1 MAPVRTPW
9 HGAHDLPSPLATL
22 EWARVTSLVQAV
34 DSAFSDGG
42 VLTRTLDGFRLRPG
56 QQAMAHAVAKV
67 MQDGG
72 VLAVEAGTGV
82 GKTLAY
88 LVPALLSGEKI
99 IISTATKT
107 LQDQLFLRDL
117 PKVVRALGFSVRMA
131 LLKGRSSYLCA
142 QRLSTAHLAA
152 YDFSAQDLQ
161 LLASARTWAQ
171 STVEGDITEL
181 GALQDHS
188 TLAGLVT
195 STRENCLGASCPHIG
210 NCHTLQARQRA
221 MQAEL
226 VVVNHHLFFAD
237 AGVRASGV
245 AELLPSVR
253 TVILDE
259 AHQLSDIGVQFLG
272 RRWSTAQ
279 ARALAQRVAAQNSGP
294 ARGMADW
301 PGLAAN
307 LARASNALQ
316 GLLATVGQEQRRS
329 WMDAS
334 PEMLAPAD
342 WDAAINHILESLD
355 KALQTSSSMGP
366 AWPEVATLAQR
377 CQDMHD
383 SLSLFAQTRPAD
395 QLRWLE
401 CGAELSLHQAP
412 LTIAAHM
419 RALLLSADT
428 QSMERA
434 TSWIF
439 TSATLGTD
447 AQLTWFV
454 NSCGLEGHTVL
465 QVPSPFNYA
474 EQAALYVPVGTRLGA
489 DQDHNAG
496 VAALVARGAKIL
508 GGHTMVLTT
517 TLRAMRTIA
526 QSLVTQLAGT
536 GMEVLVQGQYAKRLL
551 VEHFLRSHAAR
562 SEGTGQVEGPGCI
575 LVATASFWEGV
586 DIAGH
591 ALQMVVIDKLPF
603 APPDA
608 PLVQARALAIAQAGG
623 VPFKALH
630 LPQAA
635 LALKQGAG
643 RLIRSESDRGVLVVC
658 DPRLVQK
665 GYGKTLMAGLPP
677 MRRLLDEQQWL
688 ETLEGLRKER
698 HADGGAGPMAPPSP
712 TSWT

>member
-1 MAPVRTPW
+1 M
-9 HGAHDLPSPLATL
+9 
-22 EWARVTSLVQAV
+22 TSLVQTV
-34 DSAFSDGG
+34 DSAFSAHG
-42 VLTRTLDGFRLRPG
+42 VLARKLDGFRLRPG

-67 MQDGG
+67 MQEGG

-117 PKVVRALGFSVRMA
+117 PKVVQALGFSVRMA

-161 LLASARTWAQ
+161 LLESARTWAQ
-171 STVEGDITEL
+171 STVDGDMTEL

-188 TLAGLVT
+188 VLAGLVT

-279 ARALAQRVAAQNSGP
+279 ARSLAQRLAAQNSGP

-301 PGLAAN
+301 TGLAAD
-307 LARASNALQ
+307 LAQASNALQ
-316 GLLATVGQEQRRS
+316 GLTETVSQAPRRS
-329 WMDAS
+329 WADAS
-334 PEMLAPAD
+334 PEMLPPAD
-342 WDAAINHILESLD
+342 WDAAINHVLQSLG
-355 KALQTSSSMGP
+355 KALQTSISLGP

-377 CQDMHD
+377 CHDMHD
-383 SLSLFAQTRPAD
+383 CLSLFAQTRPAD

-412 LTIAAHM
+412 LTITAYM
-419 RALLLSADT
+419 RALLPSADT
-428 QSMERA
+428 QSMA
-434 TSWIF
+434 SGTSWIF

-447 AQLTWFV
+447 DQLSWFV

-474 EQAALYVPVGTRLGA
+474 EQAALYVPVGTLLDTA
-489 DQDHNAG
+489 QDHNAG
-496 VAALVARGAKIL
+496 VAALVARGVKIL
-508 GGHTMVLTT
+508 GGRTMVLTT

-526 QSLVTQLAGT
+526 QMLVTQLAGT
-536 GMEVLVQGQYAKRLL
+536 GIEVLVQGQFAKRLL
-551 VEHFLRSHAAR
+551 IESFLQSHAAR
-562 SEGTGQVEGPGCI
+562 SDGAAQVEGTGGV

-586 DIAGH
+586 DIAGD

-608 PLVQARALAIAQAGG
+608 PLVQARALAIEQAGG
-623 VPFKALH
+623 SPFKALH

-665 GYGKTLMAGLPP
+665 GYGKTLMTGLPP
-677 MRRLLDEQQWL
+677 MRRLADEQQWL

-698 HADGGAGPMAPPSP
+698 HADGGAGPAAPPSP

>member
-1 MAPVRTPW
+1 M
-9 HGAHDLPSPLATL
+9 
-22 EWARVTSLVQAV
+22 TSLVHAV
-34 DSAFSDGG
+34 ESAFAEGG
-42 VLTRTLDGFRLRPG
+42 VLARKLDGFLLRPG

-67 MQDGG
+67 IQEGG

-107 LQDQLFLRDL
+107 LQEQLFLRDL
-117 PKVVRALGFSVRMA
+117 PRVVRALGFPVRMA

-142 QRLSTAHLAA
+142 QRLSTAHQAA
-152 YDFSAQDLQ
+152 YDFSVQDLE
-161 LLASARTWAQ
+161 LLETARQWAQ
-171 STVEGDITEL
+171 STVEGDVAEL
-181 GALQDHS
+181 GALQDHKV
-188 TLAGLVT
+188 LAGLVT
-195 STRENCLGASCPHIG
+195 STRENCLGASCPQIG

-272 RRWSTAQ
+272 QRWSTAQ
-279 ARALAQRVAAQNSGP
+279 ARSLAQLLAAQNSGP

-301 PGLAAN
+301 LGLAAD
-307 LARASNALQ
+307 LAQATKTLQ
-316 GLLATVGQEQRRS
+316 ALATGVGHQARHS

-334 PEMLAPAD
+334 PDMLPTAA
-342 WDAAINHILESLD
+342 WDAAMSDLMRTVDRGLQASHSLD
-355 KALQTSSSMGP
+355 Q
-366 AWPEVATLAQR
+366 AWPELAALAQR

-383 SLSLFAQTRPAD
+383 SLSLFTQTRQGD

-401 CGAELSLHQAP
+401 CGAELNLHQAP
-412 LTIAAHM
+412 LTIAGHM
-419 RALLLSADT
+419 RALLPNADAQDT
-428 QSMERA
+428 QRG

-447 AQLTWFV
+447 AQLSWFV
-454 NSCGLEGHTVL
+454 NSCGLEEHTVL
-465 QVPSPFNYA
+465 QVPSPFDYA
-474 EQAALYVPVGTRLGA
+474 RQAALYVPSEGQAAAAL
-489 DQDHNAG
+489 DHSAG
-496 VAALVARGAKIL
+496 VAALVAKGARIL
-508 GGHTMVLTT
+508 GGRTMVLTT
-517 TLRAMRTIA
+517 TLRAMRAIA
-526 QSLVTQLAGT
+526 QALTADLAGT
-536 GMEVLVQGQYAKRLL
+536 DIEVLVQGQYAKRLL
-551 VEHFLRSHAAR
+551 IENFLRSH
-562 SEGTGQVEGPGCI
+562 GTSADGGNQAEAGSV

-586 DIAGH
+586 DIAGD
-591 ALQMVVIDKLPF
+591 ALQMLVIDKLPF
-603 APPDA
+603 APPDD
-608 PLVQARALAIAQAGG
+608 PLVQARALAIEQAGG
-623 VPFKALH
+623 TPFKELH

-665 GYGKTLMAGLPP
+665 GYGKKLLAGLPP
-677 MRRLLDEQQWL
+677 MRRLADQAQWL
-688 ETLEGLRKER
+688 QALEALRQER
-698 HADGGAGPMAPPSP
+698 
-712 TSWT
+712 

>member
-1 MAPVRTPW
+1 M
-9 HGAHDLPSPLATL
+9 
-22 EWARVTSLVQAV
+22 TSLVHAV
-34 DSAFSDGG
+34 ESAFSEDG
-42 VLTRTLDGFRLRPG
+42 VLARKLDGFRLRPG

-107 LQDQLFLRDL
+107 LQDQLYLRDL
-117 PKVVRALGFSVRMA
+117 PRVVQALGFPVRMA

-152 YDFSAQDLQ
+152 HDFSPQELH
-161 LLASARTWAQ
+161 LLESVRSWAQ
-171 STVEGDITEL
+171 STVEGDISDL
-181 GALQDHS
+181 DALQDHS
-188 TLAGLVT
+188 VLAGLVT
-195 STRENCLGASCPHIG
+195 STRENCLGASCPQIA

-272 RRWSTAQ
+272 QHWSTEQ
-279 ARALAQRVAAQNSGP
+279 ARSLAQLVAAQNSGP

-301 PGLAAN
+301 SGLAAD
-307 LARASNALQ
+307 LVQAAKALHI
-316 GLLATVGQEQRRS
+316 LVATVGQAPQRS

-334 PEMLAPAD
+334 PDMLPPAD
-342 WDAAINHILESLD
+342 WDAAINTILKTLYG
-355 KALQTSSSMGP
+355 AVQTSSSLDI
-366 AWPEVATLAQR
+366 AWPELATLTQR
-377 CQDMHD
+377 CQAMHED
-383 SLSLFAQTRPAD
+383 LSLFAQARPAD

-419 RALLLSADT
+419 RALLPIASEPSL
-428 QSMERA
+428 QRG

-447 AQLTWFV
+447 DQLSWFV
-454 NSCGLEGHTVL
+454 DSCGLEGHTVL
-465 QVPSPFNYA
+465 QVPSPFDYA
-474 EQAALYVPVGTRLGA
+474 RQAALYVPKGMQTAGA
-489 DQDHNAG
+489 QDHSAG
-496 VAALVARGAKIL
+496 VAALVARGALVL
-508 GGHTMVLTT
+508 GGRTMVLTT
-517 TLRAMRTIA
+517 TVRAMRAIA
-526 QSLVTQLAGT
+526 KALAEDLVGT
-536 GMEVLVQGQYAKRLL
+536 GIEVLVQGQYAKRLMI
-551 VEHFLRSHAAR
+551 ENFLRSHASA
-562 SEGTGQVEGPGCI
+562 TAATAHVEGSGSV
-575 LVATASFWEGV
+575 LVATASFWEGI
-586 DIAGH
+586 DIAGD
-591 ALQMVVIDKLPF
+591 ALQMLVIDKLPF

-623 VPFKALH
+623 VPFKELH

-643 RLIRSESDRGVLVVC
+643 RLIRSENDRGVLVVC

-665 GYGKTLMAGLPP
+665 GYGKKLLAALPV
-677 MRRLLDEQQWL
+677 MRRLADEPQWL
-688 ETLEGLRKER
+688 DTLEGLRLER
-698 HADGGAGPMAPPSP
+698 QAHAGHGVVAEQSL
-712 TSWT
+712 TSLI

>member
-1 MAPVRTPW
+1 LSRK
-9 HGAHDLPSPLATL
+9 
-22 EWARVTSLVQAV
+22 
-34 DSAFSDGG
+34 
-42 VLTRTLDGFRLRPG
+42 LDGFLLRPG
-56 QQAMAHAVAKV
+56 QQAMAHAVASV
-67 MQDGG
+67 IQEGG

-107 LQDQLFLRDL
+107 LQEQLFLRDL
-117 PKVVRALGFSVRMA
+117 PRVVRALGFPIRMA

-142 QRLSTAHLAA
+142 QRLSTAHQAA
-152 YDFSAQDLQ
+152 YDFSAQDLA
-161 LLASARTWAQ
+161 LLETARQWAQ
-171 STVEGDITEL
+171 STVEGDVAEL
-181 GALQDHS
+181 GGLQDHKV
-188 TLAGLVT
+188 LAGLVT
-195 STRENCLGASCPHIG
+195 STRENCLGASCPQIG

-272 RRWSTAQ
+272 QRWSTAQ
-279 ARALAQRVAAQNSGP
+279 VRSLAQLLAAQNSGS

-301 PGLAAN
+301 QGLATD
-307 LARASNALQ
+307 LAQATKALQ
-316 GLLATVGQEQRRS
+316 ALAAAIGHEPRRS
-329 WMDAS
+329 WMQATPD
-334 PEMLAPAD
+334 MLAPAA
-342 WDAAINHILESLD
+342 WDAAIHNMLQSLGR
-355 KALQTSSSMGP
+355 ALQTSSSLGQ
-366 AWPEVATLAQR
+366 AWSDLVALAQR
-377 CQDMHD
+377 CQDLHD
-383 SLSLFAQTRPAD
+383 SLGLFVQTRPAD

-419 RALLLSADT
+419 RALLPKSAEPALT
-428 QSMERA
+428 SG

-447 AQLTWFV
+447 AQLSWFV

-465 QVPSPFNYA
+465 QVPSPFDYA
-474 EQAALYVPVGTRLGA
+474 RQAALYVPSDGQA
-489 DQDHNAG
+489 AAAIDHSAG
-496 VAALVARGAKIL
+496 VAALVAKGARIL
-508 GGHTMVLTT
+508 GGRTMVLTT
-517 TLRAMRTIA
+517 TLRAMRAIA
-526 QSLVTQLAGT
+526 QTLVTELAGT
-536 GMEVLVQGQYAKRLL
+536 GIEVLVQGQYAKRLL
-551 VEHFLRSHAAR
+551 IQNFLCAHAPSA
-562 SEGTGQVEGPGCI
+562 TGAGRTQGPGCV

-586 DIAGH
+586 DIAGD
-591 ALQMVVIDKLPF
+591 ALQMLVIDKLPF
-603 APPDA
+603 APPDD
-608 PLVQARALAIAQAGG
+608 PLVQARALAITQSGG
-623 VPFKALH
+623 TPFKELH

-665 GYGKTLMAGLPP
+665 GYGKKLLAGLPP
-677 MRRLLDEQQWL
+677 MRRLADEAQWL
-688 ETLEGLRKER
+688 DALEGLRREGQVD
-698 HADGGAGPMAPPSP
+698 DGVGSQAP
-712 TSWT
+712 